1 MNIKQY
7 DQGLM
12 YFNNNILLNPI
23 LLNTRRPKA
32 RLLKIHMNIT
42 IYGSY
47 LHTKLQNIDIV
58 EHLHIKL
65 WSESSISGVFL
76 LIFLNILRKLGHI
89 INQRYKISKGRAR
102 NVPAKPS
109 GSPYMATRLTEG
121 TDLTH
126 VNNPVQIKLC
136 FCF

>member
-1 MNIKQY
+1 
-7 DQGLM
+7 M

-23 LLNTRRPKA
+23 LLNARRPTA

-47 LHTKLQNIDIV
+47 LHTKFQNIDIV

-76 LIFLNILRKLGHI
+76 LFFLNILRKLGHI
-89 INQRYKISKGRAR
+89 INQRYQISKGRAR

-121 TDLTH
+121 TDLNH
-126 VNNPVQIKLC
+126 VNNPVQIKLRC

>member
-1 MNIKQY
+1 VNIKQY
-7 DQGLM
+7 DKVLM

-23 LLNTRRPKA
+23 LLNARRPTA

-47 LHTKLQNIDIV
+47 LHTKLWLVFTHENIDIV
-58 EHLHIKL
+58 EHLHIQL
-65 WSESSISGVFL
+65 WYESSISGVFL

-89 INQRYKISKGRAR
+89 INQRYNISKERAQ

-121 TDLTH
+121 RH
-126 VNNPVQIKLC
+126 
-136 FCF
+136 

>member
-1 MNIKQY
+1 MNIKQC
-7 DQGLM
+7 DKVLM
-12 YFNNNILLNPI
+12 YFNNNILLNA
-23 LLNTRRPKA
+23 RRPTA

-76 LIFLNILRKLGHI
+76 LISLNILRKLGHI
-89 INQRYKISKGRAR
+89 LIYQPALYKNFQRTRSKCAR
-102 NVPAKPS
+102 
-109 GSPYMATRLTEG
+109 
-121 TDLTH
+121 
-126 VNNPVQIKLC
+126 
-136 FCF
+136 

>member
-7 DQGLM
+7 DKVLM

-23 LLNTRRPKA
+23 LLNARRPTA

-76 LIFLNILRKLGHI
+76 LISLNILRKLGHI
-89 INQRYKISKGRAR
+89 LIYQPALYKNFQRTRSKCAR
-102 NVPAKPS
+102 
-109 GSPYMATRLTEG
+109 
-121 TDLTH
+121 
-126 VNNPVQIKLC
+126 
-136 FCF
+136 